1 MWTVSVMQLP
11 RAGAIRVVT
20 GPPRGL
26 FLPVPGLARAGPG
39 WPGSQPWRIQLSGGS
54 DPDGVDSADGWC
66 WQSHQVPP
74 GQSSCWC
81 FRHGTQ
87 IMIPIVPF

>member
-1 MWTVSVMQLP
+1 MLT
-11 RAGAIRVVT
+11 ADAIRVAT
-20 GPPRGL
+20 GPSGQAIPRAA
-26 FLPVPGLARAGPG
+26 GLAD
-39 WPGSQPWRIQLSGGS
+39 QPWRIQLSGGS
-54 DPDGVDSADGWC
+54 DPEGADSDGGWC